1 MAGYLSIYLTGLAIL
16 LALMSVLWI
25 VSVLLT
31 NASIVDPF
39 WGLSF
44 VIIVWFYF
52 ARTPGGDAI
61 RKSLLVVLVTLW
73 GLRLALYLLWRNWG
87 HGEDFRYQ
95 AFRRKY
101 GTDRYWWISFVQTF
115 MLQGVLVWIISS
127 TLFGAQVR
135 GGGLNI
141 LDYLGIVIWIVGII
155 FEAGSDFQLAQ
166 FKGDPANQGKL
177 LQTGFRRYTRHPNY
191 FGDAAC
197 WWGFGLMSIAAG
209 SYLAALGAVVMTVL
223 IIRVSGVALLEKSLN
238 RDKPGYD
245 AFARRTSAFIPLPP
259 KK

>member
-1 MAGYLSIYLTGLAIL
+1 MAEYLSIYLTGLVIL
-16 LALMSVLWI
+16 LAFMSVLWI
-25 VSVLLT
+25 ASVMLT

-44 VIIVWFYF
+44 VIVVWFYF
-52 ARTPGGDAI
+52 ARTPDGDAL
-61 RKSLLVVLVTLW
+61 RNSLLTALVTLW
-73 GLRLALYLLWRNWG
+73 GLRLTLYLLWRNWG

-101 GTDRYWWISFVQTF
+101 GPDRYWWISFFQTF

-127 TLFGAQVR
+127 SLLGAQVQ

-141 LDYLGIVIWIVGII
+141 LDYLGISIWIIGIT
-155 FEAGSDFQLAQ
+155 FEAGSDFQLAR
-166 FKGDPANQGKL
+166 FKGDPDNQGKL
-177 LQTGFRRYTRHPNY
+177 LQTGFWRYTRHPNY

-209 SYLAALGAVVMTVL
+209 GYLAALGAVVMTVL
-223 IIRVSGVALLEKSLN
+223 IIRVSGVALLEKSLT

-259 KK
+259 RK

>member
-1 MAGYLSIYLTGLAIL
+1 MAEYLSIYLTGLAIL
-16 LALMSVLWI
+16 LAFMTVLWI
-25 VSVLLT
+25 ASVMLT

-52 ARTPGGDAI
+52 ARTPGGDAV
-61 RKSLLVVLVTLW
+61 RKSLLTALVTLW
-73 GLRLALYLLWRNWG
+73 GLRLSLFLLWRNWG

-95 AFRRKY
+95 AFRRNY
-101 GTDRYWWISFVQTF
+101 GPDRYWWISFFQTF

-127 TLFGAQVR
+127 ALLGAQAR

-141 LDYLGIVIWIVGII
+141 FDYLGIVIWIVGII
-155 FEAGSDFQLAQ
+155 FEAGSDIQLAR
-166 FKGDPANQGKL
+166 FKRDPDTQGKL
-177 LQTGFRRYTRHPNY
+177 LKTGFWRYTRHPNY

-223 IIRVSGVALLEKSLN
+223 IIRVSGVALLEKSLS

-245 AFARRTSAFIPLPP
+245 AYATRTSAFIPLPP

>member
-1 MAGYLSIYLTGLAIL
+1 MAEYLSIYLTGLAIL
-16 LALMSVLWI
+16 LAFMSVLWI
-25 VSVLLT
+25 ASVLLT

-52 ARTPGGDAI
+52 ARTPDGDAV
-61 RKSLLVVLVTLW
+61 RKSLLAALVTLW
-73 GLRLALYLLWRNWG
+73 GLRLSLYLLWRNWG

-101 GTDRYWWISFVQTF
+101 GPDRYWWISFFQTF

-127 TLFGAQVR
+127 ALLGAQVR

-141 LDYLGIVIWIVGII
+141 LDYLGVVIWIAGII
-155 FEAGSDFQLAQ
+155 FEAGSDFQLAR
-166 FKGDPANQGKL
+166 FKGDPDNQGKL
-177 LQTGFRRYTRHPNY
+177 LQTGFWRYTRHPNY

-245 AFARRTSAFIPLPP
+245 AYARRTSAFIPLPS